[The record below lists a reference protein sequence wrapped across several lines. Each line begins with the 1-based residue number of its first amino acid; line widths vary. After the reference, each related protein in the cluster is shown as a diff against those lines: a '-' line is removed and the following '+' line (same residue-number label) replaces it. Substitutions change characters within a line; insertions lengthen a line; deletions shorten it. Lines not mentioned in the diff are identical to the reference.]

1 MLIPVIVH
9 AIRVT
14 RFPKKI
20 KRKPCIHEKFSFFLL
35 VGSLHK
41 RLKNLT
47 MFLALTM
54 LIPVIVHAI
63 RVTYFPEKSSVNL
76 CTYEKFSF
84 FLLVGSLHKRLKN
97 LTMFLVPAMLLSVI
111 IHAIRVTRFPEKI
124 KCKPHIH
131 EKFSFFLLAGSLY
144 KRLKNLTMFLDL
156 TMLIPVIVHAIRVT
170 CFPEKI
176 KCKPH
181 IHEKFLFFLLVG
193 SLYKRLK
200 NLPMFLVPAMLL
212 SVIIH
217 AIRVTCFPEK
227 SSANLCIHENFSFFL
242 LAGSLYKRLK
252 NLLTG
257 NIFLVIIFWMP
268 LHAPHKR
275 FLRQPYAFN

>member
-1 MLIPVIVH
+1 MLLSVIIHAIRVTCFPEKSSANLCIHENFSFFLLAGSLYKRLKNLTMFLALTTLIPVIVH

-20 KRKPCIHEKFSFFLL
+20 KCKPHIHEKFSFFPFAS
-35 VGSLHK
+35 SLYK
-41 RLKNLT
+41 CLKNL
-47 MFLALTM
+47 
-54 LIPVIVHAI
+54 P
-63 RVTYFPEKSSVNL
+63 
-76 CTYEKFSF
+76 
-84 FLLVGSLHKRLKN
+84 
-97 LTMFLVPAMLLSVI
+97 MFLVPAMLLSVI
-111 IHAIRVTRFPEKI
+111 IHAIRVTRFPEKSSANLCI
-124 KCKPHIH
+124 Y
-131 EKFSFFLLAGSLY
+131 ENFSFFLFAS
-144 KRLKNLTMFLDL
+144 
-156 TMLIPVIVHAIRVT
+156 
-170 CFPEKI
+170 
-176 KCKPH
+176 
-181 IHEKFLFFLLVG
+181 

-242 LAGSLYKRLK
+242 LAGSLYKCLK

-257 NIFLVIIFWMP
+257 NIFLVIIFRMP
-268 LHAPHKR
+268 LHTPHKR

>member
-20 KRKPCIHEKFSFFLL
+20 KCKPHIYEKFSFFLL

-63 RVTYFPEKSSVNL
+63 RVT
-76 CTYEKFSF
+76 
-84 FLLVGSLHKRLKN
+84 
-97 LTMFLVPAMLLSVI
+97 
-111 IHAIRVTRFPEKI
+111 RFPEKI

-131 EKFSFFLLAGSLY
+131 EKFSFFLLAGSLH
-144 KRLKNLTMFLDL
+144 KRLKNLTMFLAL

-170 CFPEKI
+170 
-176 KCKPH
+176 
-181 IHEKFLFFLLVG
+181 
-193 SLYKRLK
+193 R
-200 NLPMFLVPAMLL
+200 
-212 SVIIH
+212 
-217 AIRVTCFPEK
+217 FPEK
-227 SSANLCIHENFSFFL
+227 SSANLYIHENFSFFL
-242 LAGSLYKRLK
+242 LTGSLHKCLK

-257 NIFLVIIFWMP
+257 NIFLVIIFRMP

-275 FLRQPYAFN
+275 FLRQPYAFD